1 MARSPHRRT
10 PDTAEQAAPPLRVRQ
25 TLATLWPYMTEFP
38 GRVALAM
45 SLLIAAKLAGVYLPQ
60 LLKRLVNALSA
71 HPGPGAIVAV
81 PLALLLAYGAARFA
95 NVLFGE
101 LRDVTFGKVAE
112 RAQRRAALRVF
123 DHLHRLDL
131 DFHLSRRTGGLARE
145 IEKGVDGISF
155 LLRFTLFNIFPT
167 LLEIALVAAILWKQY
182 DIRFAAI
189 ALVSVLA

>member
-1 MARSPHRRT
+1 
-10 PDTAEQAAPPLRVRQ
+10 
-25 TLATLWPYMTEFP
+25 
-38 GRVALAM
+38 M

-81 PLALLLAYGAARFA
+81 PLALLLAYGAARVA
-95 NVLFGE
+95 NVLLGE
-101 LRDVTFGKVAE
+101 LRDVVFGKVAE

-167 LLEIALVAAILWKQY
+167 LLEIVLVAAILWK
-182 DIRFAAI
+182 
-189 ALVSVLA
+189 